1 MPFQQQGVTLM
12 GKPSTDISEKI
23 RQQFDAA
30 PYPRVPL
37 EDSPKKDTQML
48 YIHDLVTAYYMRHQR
63 VISPT
68 GKVILDAGCG
78 SGYKSLILAEANP
91 GAKIIGVDL
100 SEESV
105 KLARE
110 RLKYHG
116 FEDAIFHA
124 ITIEEL
130 PSLGLEFD
138 YINCDE
144 VLYLLPDPIAG
155 LKAMKSVLK
164 PDGIIRANF
173 HDSLQR
179 AAYHQAQ
186 ELFSIL
192 GLMDGSPNEAQ
203 MADVRSIMKT
213 LRPGALLK
221 ERTWQP
227 KFEVSDQALLANH
240 LLQGDKGLTIPEFFS
255 ILRASDLEFI
265 SMVNWWQWDL
275 VQLFDD
281 VNDLPIAVALN
292 LAEKPIE
299 EQLHVFEL
307 LHPYHRLLDLWC
319 GHPGEAQPYEPI
331 ADWSD
336 EQWHQSTAYLH
347 PRFNNDSFKEDLIT
361 SITESSLFEISRHLQ
376 KTNEPINVD
385 NLIASC
391 LLLLLESPQPVG
403 KIAQHWQKIRPL
415 NLVTLEP
422 TSDCEAFDVVIQ
434 NLIRLEQQGYI
445 LLEK

>member
-1 MPFQQQGVTLM
+1 M
-12 GKPSTDISEKI
+12 GAPSDISEKI

-30 PYPRVPL
+30 PYPKIPI
-37 EDSPKKDTQML
+37 EKSPKDDTQIL

-63 VISPT
+63 VITPA

-91 GAKIIGVDL
+91 GAKIVGIDL

-116 FEDAIFHA
+116 FEDVIFHA
-124 ITIEEL
+124 LTIEEL

-179 AAYHQAQ
+179 SAYHQAQ

-192 GLMDGSPNEAQ
+192 GLMEGSPSEAQ

-213 LRPGALLK
+213 LKDGVLLK
-221 ERTWQP
+221 TRTWQP
-227 KFEVSDQALLANH
+227 KFEMSDESLLANH
-240 LLQGDKGLTIPEFFS
+240 LLQGDKGLTIPEFFA

-281 VNDLPIAVALN
+281 INDLPIAVALN
-292 LAEKPIE
+292 LAEKSIE

-307 LHPYHRLLDLWC
+307 IHPYHRLLDLWC
-319 GHPGEAQPYEPI
+319 VHPGSTQPYTPV

-336 EQWHQSTAYLH
+336 QQWHQATAYLH
-347 PRFNNDSFKEDLIT
+347 PCLKNEKFKQALIT
-361 SITESSLFEISRHLQ
+361 SITESNLFEISRYLQ

-391 LLLLLESPQPVG
+391 LLVLMENRQPVRA
-403 KIAQHWQKIRPL
+403 IAQHWQKLRPL
-415 NLVTLEP
+415 NLVTLQP
-422 TSDCEAFDVVIQ
+422 TSDREAFEIVTQ
-434 NLIRLEQQGYI
+434 NLTRLEQQGYI
-445 LLEK
+445 LLEE